1 MADQETLDRL
11 RGLVAAVGPPVVS
24 FSTRTV
30 PSGFPGL
37 DERLGGWPAP
47 GVVEISGAVGSG
59 RLSLV
64 LPSVIARTNESEPV
78 VIVDPLAMV
87 HPPGWVG
94 VSHRFFL
101 VIRPPPAQ
109 AACTTE
115 QVVSSGAVG
124 LVVLL
129 DPPRLGRAGARL
141 VRAVERGGATLLI
154 VSERAEKSLPARL
167 RLEVKQG
174 GARVLRWRGRRDG
187 QAFDLPIAPPLAS
200 SVIADDML
208 RQPGTSVP

>member
-37 DERLGGWPAP
+37 DDRFGGWPSP

-64 LPSVIARTNESEPV
+64 LPSVVSRTNESEPV

-87 HPPGWVG
+87 HPPGWLG
-94 VSHRFFL
+94 VAYRFFL
-101 VIRPPPAQ
+101 VIRPPPAH
-109 AACTTE
+109 AAWATE

-124 LVVLL
+124 LVLLL

-154 VSERAEKSLPARL
+154 VSERAEKGLPAMQ

-174 GARVLRWRGRRDG
+174 MARVLRWRGKSDG
-187 QAFDLPIAPPLAS
+187 QAFDLPLAPPLA
-200 SVIADDML
+200 VPIIADDMPG
-208 RQPGTSVP
+208 QPGTSVP